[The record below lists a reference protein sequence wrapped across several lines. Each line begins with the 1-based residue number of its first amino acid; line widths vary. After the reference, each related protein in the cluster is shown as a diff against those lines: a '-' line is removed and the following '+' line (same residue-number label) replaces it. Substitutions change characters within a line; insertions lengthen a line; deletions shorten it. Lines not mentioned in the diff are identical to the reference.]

1 MVSIDC
7 PRAARGRRRSLR
19 HGVALLLLV
28 AFPLDLVGCASRKT
42 KTVAPAEAPVGK
54 ERIVGVTT
62 LDGREIRLKPPG
74 AVLKDGKVTGHE
86 LKGRPFEIPEA
97 QVATLKSDL
106 DKDGKSLV
114 IRLTTRDGQT
124 VEFVPPGATKS
135 AGVIAGT
142 AYQPFEMPVDQVQR
156 VWLEESSNNA
166 WKVIGI
172 TLGVVVA
179 AMAAAVATKESC
191 PFVYSWDG
199 RRFVFDAEPYGGAT
213 SRGLERDDYSELEH
227 LKADG
232 GLYRLMVTNE
242 VNETQYTNF
251 MELWL
256 VDHPP
261 GVRVAADEFGGIHE
275 VSEPVAPSAARDARG
290 RDLRAWLA
298 NTDGLI
304 WEPPAV
310 ADATG
315 ELRQEIVLTF
325 PRPPGARRA
334 RLVANVSTGLW
345 GSHMI
350 REMLMLQGREIGAWY
365 ASLDGDPRARQA
377 LLAWNLREELFA
389 LKLEVEEPTGW
400 QLRGVLPGGGPFI
413 AEHRV
418 VPLDTSRALGDEVR
432 LRIRPPGGFWAL
444 NSFRMDWGE
453 SRELE
458 VRKERPIEARDSRG
472 MDRLGELAASDE
484 RFYAMPTTGDHAFV
498 SFRAPELPAGM
509 ERTAFLHSRGYY
521 QLHLPSGGEPDRETI
536 RRITE
541 VPGAVSRFAADR
553 YAAWQSQRVAG
564 H

>member
-1 MVSIDC
+1 M
-7 PRAARGRRRSLR
+7 
-19 HGVALLLLV
+19 ALVLLV
-28 AFPLDLVGCASRKT
+28 VFPLHALGCAGKT
-42 KTVAPAEAPVGK
+42 RTVPVAKAPVGK

-62 LDGREIRLKPPG
+62 VDGREIRLKPPG
-74 AVLKDGKVTGHE
+74 AVLKDGKVTGLE
-86 LKGRPFEIPEA
+86 EKGRPFEIPET

-106 DKDGKSLV
+106 DKDGQSRV
-114 IRLTTRDGQT
+114 IRLTTRDGQA
-124 VEFVPPGATKS
+124 VEFVPPGAIKGK
-135 AGVIAGT
+135 GVISGT
-142 AYQPFEMPVDQVQR
+142 AYEPFEMPVDQVQR
-156 VWLEESSNNA
+156 VWLEQSGTSV
-166 WKVIGI
+166 WRVIGFTI
-172 TLGVVVA
+172 A
-179 AMAAAVATKESC
+179 AIAVTMAAALATKESC

-199 RRFVFDAEPYGGAT
+199 QRFVFDAEPYGGAT
-213 SRGLERDDYSELEH
+213 SRGLERDDYSELEN

-275 VSEPVAPSAARDARG
+275 VSEPVAPTSARDARG
-290 RDLRAWLA
+290 RDLREWLA
-298 NTDGLI
+298 RTDGLI

-315 ELRQEIVLTF
+315 ELRQEIVLGF

-350 REMLMLQGREIGAWY
+350 REMLMLQGREVGAWY
-365 ASLDGDPRARQA
+365 ASLDGDLRARQS
-377 LLAWNLREELFA
+377 LLAWNLREELYA
-389 LKLEVEEPTGW
+389 LKLEIEEPTGW

-444 NSFRMDWGE
+444 NSFRIDWGQG
-453 SRELE
+453 RELE
-458 VRKERPIEARDSRG
+458 VRKERPIEARDHRG
-472 MDRLGELAASDE
+472 VDRLGELAASDD
-484 RFYAMPTTGDHAFV
+484 RFYAMPTTDDRAFL
-498 SFRAPELPAGM
+498 SFRAPDVPAGM
-509 ERTAFLHSRGYY
+509 ERTVFLHSRGYY
-521 QLHLPSGGEPDRETI
+521 QLHLPPGGEPDRETI
-536 RRITE
+536 RRITD
-541 VPGAVSRFAADR
+541 VPGAAARFAADR
-553 YAAWQSQRVAG
+553 YAAWRSQRVAG